1 MVVKSGC
8 SEVMNVYSSFWMLS
22 RGLVI
27 CGFSEWNFS
36 NLCWSVGKGLGL
48 SIRFLIRFVVH
59 WVEFSSISWLH
70 CIGVGASIII
80 NA

>member
-8 SEVMNVYSSFWMLS
+8 SEVMNVYSS
-22 RGLVI
+22 LVI